1 MGRGAVE
8 GECVGASAREAEAGP
23 AQAEVEVAVLQIDD
37 VELVV
42 LGLRAEVPVPELSD
56 AEQGV
61 VQLVLDGC
69 SNQEVARRRGAS
81 VKTVANQL
89 QMIYRKL
96 GIGSR
101 FELATR
107 LAGSEPQTRAPG

>member
-1 MGRGAVE
+1 MGRGAVAA
-8 GECVGASAREAEAGP
+8 ECVGDRARVTEAGS
-23 AQAEVEVAVLQIDD
+23 AQDEVEVAVLQIDD

-42 LGLRAEVPVPELSD
+42 LGLPAEVTVPELSQ

-61 VQLVLDGC
+61 VRLVLDGC

-107 LAGSEPQTRAPG
+107 FGGAGPQPRAPH

>member
-8 GECVGASAREAEAGP
+8 GGQDG
-23 AQAEVEVAVLQIDD
+23 VEVAVLQIDD
-37 VELVV
+37 VEIVV
-42 LGLRAEVPVPELSD
+42 LGLRAEVTVPELSQ

-107 LAGSEPQTRAPG
+107 LGGGGP